1 MDYIDTDVLV
11 HSLVDQNEQL
21 HLKAIDLIDEMNNA
35 NRFFISWLSIQEVGF
50 VLAKLNQ
57 PAAFINSKLDAL
69 TSTLPVSY
77 GVAEF
82 KRAMSLAGAIGYKNF
97 NDCLHTAIAEQHCTD
112 LYTCNYKDFKYIQPH
127 TFLKVHFL

>member
-11 HSLVDQNEQL
+11 HLLVDQNGQL
-21 HLKAIDLIDEMNNA
+21 HIKAIDLIDEIINA

-57 PAAFINSKLDAL
+57 PAIFINSKLDAL
-69 TSTLPVSY
+69 ISSGPLGY
-77 GVAEF
+77 GGAEF
-82 KRAMSLAGAIGYKNF
+82 TRAMSLAMVIGYKNF

-112 LYTCNYKDFKYIQPH
+112 LYTCNYKDFKHIQPH
-127 TFLKVHFL
+127 TSLKIHFL